1 MILQVGHLGADYD
14 EWVHQPVLR
23 KEESPKF
30 FENDLLEV
38 RSIQLFLFFL
48 FFICNRALQVRHV
61 ALFWALLSP
70 QTGSATG

>member
-1 MILQVGHLGADYD
+1 MMNLQVGHLGADYD

-38 RSIQLFLFFL
+38 RSIQLSPLFSYFLIL
-48 FFICNRALQVRHV
+48 HLHPC
-61 ALFWALLSP
+61 
-70 QTGSATG
+70 T

>member
-1 MILQVGHLGADYD
+1 MMNLQVGHLGADYD

-38 RSIQLFLFFL
+38 RSIQLSPLFFL
-48 FFICNRALQVRHV
+48 IFLFYICIRALER
-61 ALFWALLSP
+61 
-70 QTGSATG
+70 